1 LGQATAL
8 LREEPRARLFFAALT
23 QSSLGTGAA
32 HIALLLIAYDRFHSP
47 WAISLVLLADFAPA
61 MFLGAVLGAAADRW
75 SRKWCVVLG
84 DVIRAAAFVALALV
98 DSFTATFAL
107 ALVAGLGTALFR
119 PAALAGLPA
128 LVSPGRL
135 PPATSLYGAIADM
148 GYTVGPAVAAG
159 ALLLVSPE
167 DLLVANGVTFA
178 ISALVLTRLRLDRV
192 AALVDHENRP
202 SLIGDVREGLRAVAG
217 MGAIRVLIATSTGA
231 MFFGGVFNVVELPF
245 ATSALG
251 ANSSEFGALVA
262 VFGLAFVLGSLR
274 GSAGGTAPV
283 LKRRYLQGVTLMG
296 LGALLAGLAPNVPLA
311 LLGFA
316 IGGFGNGLFVVHERL
331 LFQQQIAERLLG
343 RVFGLSDALVSWG
356 LALAFVLAAIAVEA
370 LGSRGTVLLTGA
382 GGLVLAAVAT
392 LRMHREWVEDQAPAP
407 PRASASPG

>member
-1 LGQATAL
+1 LGHATAL

-84 DVIRAAAFVALALV
+84 DVIRAVAFVALALV

-107 ALVAGLGTALFR
+107 ALMAGLGTALFR

-135 PPATSLYGAIADM
+135 PPATSLYGAIADL

-159 ALLLVSPE
+159 ALLLVGPE

-178 ISALVLTRLRLDRV
+178 ISALVLTRLQLDRIP
-192 AALVDHENRP
+192 ALVEDGDRP

-217 MGAIRVLIATSTGA
+217 MGAIRVLIAASTGA
-231 MFFGGVFNVVELPF
+231 MFFGGIFNVVELPF
-245 ATSALG
+245 ATSDLG

-274 GSAGGTAPV
+274 GSSGGAAPI
-283 LKRRYLQGVTLMG
+283 LKRRYLQGVALMG
-296 LGALLAGLAPNVPLA
+296 LGALMAGLAPNVPLA

-331 LFQQQIAERLLG
+331 LFQQQVAERLLG

-356 LALAFVLAAIAVEA
+356 LAVAFGLAAFAVEA
-370 LGSRGTVLLTGA
+370 LGARGTVLLTGA
-382 GGLVLAAVAT
+382 GGLVLAAAAT

-407 PRASASPG
+407 PRASASPS